1 MYNKIKNIFF
11 FLILVLFLFTV
22 TFYYFSEENKK
33 KISIN
38 RAKFYENLKNTA
50 GLIPTLKNDTE
61 NVIEY
66 AASDI
71 ENKKIKKRYFW
82 KLLDQ

>member
-11 FLILVLFLFTV
+11 FLILILFLFTV

-33 KISIN
+33 KININ
-38 RAKFYENLKNTA
+38 RIKFSKNLENKT
-50 GLIPTLKNDTE
+50 GSIPILKNDTE

-66 AASDI
+66 TTSNI

-82 KLLDQ
+82 KLLD

>member
-1 MYNKIKNIFF
+1 M
-11 FLILVLFLFTV
+11 VLFLFTV

-38 RAKFYENLKNTA
+38 RVKFSENLKNTT
-50 GLIPTLKNDTE
+50 GSIPTLRNDTE

-66 AASDI
+66 TTSNI
-71 ENKKIKKRYFW
+71 ENKKIKKRHFW
-82 KLLDQ
+82 KLLD

>member
-1 MYNKIKNIFF
+1 MI
-11 FLILVLFLFTV
+11 LFLFTV

-66 AASDI
+66 TTSDI

-82 KLLDQ
+82 KLLE

>member
-1 MYNKIKNIFF
+1 MI
-11 FLILVLFLFTV
+11 LFLFTV

-38 RAKFYENLKNTA
+38 RVKFSENLKNTT
-50 GLIPTLKNDTE
+50 GSIPTLRNDTE

-66 AASDI
+66 TTSNI
-71 ENKKIKKRYFW
+71 ENKKIKKRHFW
-82 KLLDQ
+82 KLLD

>member
-38 RAKFYENLKNTA
+38 RVKFSENLKNTT
-50 GLIPTLKNDTE
+50 GSIPTLRNDTE

-66 AASDI
+66 TTSNI
-71 ENKKIKKRYFW
+71 ENKKIKKRHFW
-82 KLLDQ
+82 KLLD

>member
-1 MYNKIKNIFF
+1 M
-11 FLILVLFLFTV
+11 VLFLFAV